1 MFRKKEVSGPRV
13 DQAVAKAVSYEVTV
27 ADMARKSERRAW
39 MVAGSSLVMSLI
51 LVGGYFYILP
61 LKEKVPFLVMADAY
75 TGTATVARL
84 AGTFQGQ
91 QITTNEAVNR
101 SNVAQYVLARESF
114 DSQLMGLRDWGLVF
128 LMSEDSVAASYDQ
141 QYGRTNPSN
150 PLTLYGRERAVRV
163 KILSITPLDVKPNGG
178 FNGASVRIQRS
189 LFDKKTGTSKF
200 LDSKIITMRFIYRN
214 DIAFSEEDR
223 VVNPLGF
230 RVSEY
235 RVDTDYAKGVP
246 TPDTLPE
253 AEGAIPDLVQPGMP
267 SQDAAAPAY
276 IQSNDQVPAIGLSA
290 PPSAAPTDTGTQEQI
305 SIGRAEGANNR

>member
-13 DQAVAKAVSYEVTV
+13 EQSVAKAVSYEVTV

-39 MVAGSSLVMSLI
+39 IVAGSSLVMSLI

-84 AGTFQGQ
+84 TGSFQGQ

-114 DSQLMGLRDWGLVF
+114 DSQLMGLRDWALVF

-141 QYGRTNPSN
+141 LYGRTNPAN

-163 KILSITPLDVKPNGG
+163 KILSITPLDVQPNGG

-223 VVNPLGF
+223 VINPLGF

-246 TPDTLPE
+246 TPDTSPE
-253 AEGAIPDLVQPGMP
+253 VEETQQTPIQPPVQSP
-267 SQDAAAPAY
+267 DAALPSDN
-276 IQSNDQVPAIGLSA
+276 QMNDQLPAIGLNT
-290 PPSAAPTDTGTQEQI
+290 PPAAAPVETGTQEQI
-305 SIGRAEGANNR
+305 SIGRAEGASNR